1 MYALVQ
7 FDHENKIT
15 EYIGLFDTID
25 KAKEYAS
32 SKTENLA
39 WQTILS
45 DEGKLAPALFVIK
58 CIPAFGGRFSYMI
71 IPK

>member
-7 FDHENKIT
+7 FDHESSIT
-15 EYIGLFDTID
+15 NYIGLFDTME
-25 KAKEYAS
+25 KAKKYAE
-32 SKTENLA
+32 SKTEHLA

-45 DEGKLAPALFVIK
+45 DAGDLSPTLFVVK
-58 CIPAFGGRFSYMI
+58 GIPAFGGKISYMI